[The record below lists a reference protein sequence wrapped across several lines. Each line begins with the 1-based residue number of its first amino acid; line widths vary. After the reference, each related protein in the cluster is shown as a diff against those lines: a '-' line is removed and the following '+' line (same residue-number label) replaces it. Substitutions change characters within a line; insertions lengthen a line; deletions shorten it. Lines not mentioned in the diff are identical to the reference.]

1 MNMLFIVLILL
12 AAVAIFSIQ
21 NAQTV
26 SIKFLAWGTEA
37 SLAIV
42 IIISVALGALLASVV
57 ALWTGVKRSRVA
69 RKKAVPAN
77 QGSRGAESDDQ
88 VSKPSGSSTSK

>member
-42 IIISVALGALLASVV
+42 IIISVALGLFPN
-57 ALWTGVKRSRVA
+57 TF
-69 RKKAVPAN
+69 AVFVDAF
-77 QGSRGAESDDQ
+77 GRF
-88 VSKPSGSSTSK
+88 